1 MLSYYRL
8 ILLIALM
15 LLNNVT
21 LADAHLNT
29 LNQQLDKAAAQYRSQ
44 QELCLKSEDK
54 LKSLEWE
61 KTQKTFQLEKQL
73 VRINGYLSALK
84 KIQLISPAAILNSSM
99 TPQRLVQSVIILN
112 AFIRNI
118 LQSTQSIRSELQT
131 LNTLKGSIEQG
142 KISAQKLGE
151 QYNEKLKEIESLLRK
166 RRQMVQSEIQSRKA
180 LEKRIDHLAH
190 ESHSLHDLMQRLESE
205 ESRPKQKTV
214 KISPQTAQAPQQGKG
229 RYKVKPVVGP
239 IISSFGQKHEKL
251 DTEGTGLIFQTKA
264 NSLVYA
270 PLNATV
276 VYAGPFRKY
285 KKIVILAH
293 HGHYHTLIIGLS
305 QIEVSLGQTVFAGEP
320 IGYTGTE
327 SPSYLYVELRAQQK
341 PIDPLPWFGS

>member
-1 MLSYYRL
+1 MLSSYRL
-8 ILLIALM
+8 AFLIALV
-15 LLNNVT
+15 LYQAAHAEDARLNE
-21 LADAHLNT
+21 
-29 LNQQLDKAAAQYRSQ
+29 LNQQLNKAAAQYRAQ

-118 LQSTQSIRSELQT
+118 LQSTESIRTELQT
-131 LNTLKGSIEQG
+131 LNALKSSIEQG
-142 KISAQKLGE
+142 KISAQKLSE
-151 QYNEKLKEIESLLRK
+151 QYNEKLKDVDALLRK
-166 RRQMVQSEIQSRKA
+166 RRQMLQTEIQGRKT
-180 LEKRIDHLAH
+180 LEKRIDHLAR

-205 ESRPKQKTV
+205 EGKPQPKVKKAPLPQKT
-214 KISPQTAQAPQQGKG
+214 TGK
-229 RYKVKPVVGP
+229 YKVKPVIGAV
-239 IISSFGQKHEKL
+239 ISTFGQKHEKL

-264 NSLVYA
+264 NSLVYT

-293 HGHYHTLIIGLS
+293 HGQYHTLIIGLS
-305 QIEVSLGQTVFAGEP
+305 QIEVSVGQTVLAGEP
-320 IGYTGTE
+320 IGYTSTE
-327 SPSYLYVELRAQQK
+327 SPSYLYMELRNQQK
-341 PIDPLPWFGS
+341 PIDPMPWFH